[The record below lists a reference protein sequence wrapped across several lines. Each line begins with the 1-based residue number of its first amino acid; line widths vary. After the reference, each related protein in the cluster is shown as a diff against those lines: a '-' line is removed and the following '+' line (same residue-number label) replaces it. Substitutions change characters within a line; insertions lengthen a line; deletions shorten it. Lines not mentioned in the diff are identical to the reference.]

1 MTEFLSLCDVLFNV
15 VSLAGYFCDVVF
27 DVVLSYA
34 LFERGHF
41 LYMAFV
47 IALVMVSLIIS
58 QVIKKKCFQKSNVQ
72 KEKKCP
78 QLKLNICF
86 QILSLRWYMQKIEM
100 RSRDLV
106 PVNGT
111 IGDSND
117 QKKSMDITANSSSTE
132 SSDQTLQ
139 SKIER
144 HCVIALHCC
153 QLGVLWRYAKLF
165 VPVNL
170 RHVKHEV
177 RDLCMLRL
185 VHAFCEAAP
194 MLLLQLYILVTIQKE
209 EANLLKP
216 EIPLQSLGA
225 GHVAPVIV
233 QQPTD
238 SQQHQLQTFK
248 DLNIVSCTLSL
259 FSVCWALASFS
270 KNVRIQNVHRLVLTW
285 LGVIFQFLW
294 RLGTVISRVASLTV
308 YASIYKQWVILV
320 IALHWISMFLWL
332 ISPKNVFHGE
342 RITRLRKITLAGL
355 IAFVYVFA
363 YINLQE
369 VNHRQKMFIF
379 YFVMFLENSLLVFLW
394 LIGIWIDKPENWYMT
409 PIWIFAS
416 FLAGL
421 LFMFLY
427 YRCVENLHFFSSV

>member
-41 LYMAFV
+41 TYMAFV
-47 IALVMVSLIIS
+47 IVVVIVSLIIS
-58 QVIKKKCFQKSNVQ
+58 QVNLNGSFRFGY
-72 KEKKCP
+72 EKTTITILFSP
-78 QLKLNICF
+78 LYLQT
-86 QILSLRWYMQKIEM
+86 LSLRWYLHKVQYRNRELVNTTIE
-100 RSRDLV
+100 S
-106 PVNGT
+106 NG
-111 IGDSND
+111 
-117 QKKSMDITANSSSTE
+117 QKKSMDTMDDSTTSE
-132 SSDQTLQ
+132 SVEISLQ

-144 HCVIALHCC
+144 YSIIGLHVC

-165 VPVNL
+165 VPVDL

-185 VHAFCEAAP
+185 IHAFCEAAP
-194 MLLLQLYILVTIQKE
+194 MLLLQLYILVSLQKE
-209 EANLLKP
+209 EELNLMKP
-216 EIPLQSLGA
+216 EIPLQSLVSA

-233 QQPTD
+233 QQPSE
-238 SQQHQLQTFK
+238 SQHHQLQTFK

-308 YASIYKQWVILV
+308 YASIYKQWVFMV
-320 IALHWISMFLWL
+320 IAFHWISMFLWL

-342 RITRLRKITLAGL
+342 RITRLRKISLAGL
-355 IAFVYVFA
+355 IAVVYVFA

-394 LIGIWIDKPENWYMT
+394 IIGIWYNRPDNWYMM
-409 PIWIFAS
+409 PVWIFVS
-416 FLAGL
+416 FVSGL
-421 LFMFLY
+421 MFMFLY
-427 YRCVENLHFFSSV
+427 YR